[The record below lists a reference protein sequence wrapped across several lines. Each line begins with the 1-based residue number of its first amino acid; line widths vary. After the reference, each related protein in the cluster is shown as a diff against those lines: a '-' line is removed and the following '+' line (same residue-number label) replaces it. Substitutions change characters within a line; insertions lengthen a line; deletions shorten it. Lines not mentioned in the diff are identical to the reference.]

1 MGLSPGDFRLRH
13 VPFGGCRA
21 AILHRAIHSPNGLFH
36 ERLSPYKSAIINAL
50 TSKLAGRYYFTFA
63 WLVA

>member
-1 MGLSPGDFRLRH
+1 MGLSPGDFRLH
-13 VPFGGCRA
+13 HAPFGNCGA
-21 AILHRAIHSPNGLFH
+21 APHG
-36 ERLSPYKSAIINAL
+36 RLSPYKSAIINAL

>member
-1 MGLSPGDFRLRH
+1 MKQKNNNLRLCDAA
-13 VPFGGCRA
+13 FGGCGA

-36 ERLSPYKSAIINAL
+36 GRLSPYKSAIINAL